1 MATFS
6 DVINRDVSDDPL
18 VPTPVAAQIIQELPT
33 MSAVLSL
40 ARKVPMSTKT
50 NRQPVLSLL
59 PSAYFV
65 SGDTGLKQTTKQDWE
80 NLTLVAEEM
89 AVIVPIPQ
97 AYLDD
102 AQVPIWDEVRP
113 RIVEA
118 FGYKIDAA
126 TLFAIDKPAT
136 WGDAVVPHAVTA
148 GNFVVEGTKADLAAD
163 IAALA
168 LKVDQDGFNVNGF
181 VTQPGFTWRLIGMRS
196 VQGFPIYQPNLV
208 DGQPNTLFGK
218 PLPDVD
224 NGAWDGHSVL
234 IAGDWTKAIVG
245 TRQDITFRVFTEGVI
260 TDSNGAVVLNLMQ
273 QDAVALRAVIRLGWQ
288 LANPATRLNPTKS
301 TRSPFGVLETL
312 GAS

>member
-1 MATFS
+1 
-6 DVINRDVSDDPL
+6 
-18 VPTPVAAQIIQELPT
+18 
-33 MSAVLSL
+33 MSSVMSL

-59 PSAYFV
+59 PTAYFV
-65 SGDTGLKQTTKQDWE
+65 NGDTGLKQTTKQDWE
-80 NLTLVAEEM
+80 NLTLVAEEL

-102 AQVPIWDEVRP
+102 AQIPIWDEVRP

-126 TLFAIDKPAT
+126 TLFDVDKPAT
-136 WGDAVVPHAVTA
+136 WGSAVVPHAVAA
-148 GNFVVEGTKADLAAD
+148 GNFVAEGGKPDLAAD

-168 LKVDQDGFNVNGF
+168 LKVDQDGFAVNGF
-181 VTQPGFTWRLIGMRS
+181 VTQPGFEWRLIGMRTS
-196 VQGFPIYQPNLV
+196 QGVPIYQPNIA
-208 DGQPNTLFGK
+208 DGQPSTLFGK

-234 IAGDWTKAIVG
+234 IAGDWSKAIIG
-245 TRQDITFRVFTEGVI
+245 TRQDITFRIFTEGVI
-260 TDSNGAVVLNLMQ
+260 TDADGKVILNLMQ
-273 QDAVALRAVIRLGWQ
+273 QDSVALRAVMRLGWQ
-288 LANPATRLNPTKS
+288 LANPATRLNPTKN